1 MKTDET
7 WGGGWNDCRQNQR
20 ERRNMTLSRSQR
32 VRRSTMKAMASDGS
46 DERGVMVEA
55 MLNSRIIIVD
65 RPQMI
70 KPSTLV
76 LWY

>member
-1 MKTDET
+1 
-7 WGGGWNDCRQNQR
+7 
-20 ERRNMTLSRSQR
+20 MTLSRSQR